1 MADNSFDDD
10 LDEFE
15 ESADERNM
23 KKKAGTTFVNKPYD
37 EAFEISQDLS
47 VAESFD
53 GRDHK
58 HDKERKLRNDKYDEA
73 FDISQS
79 MDHGGSPHKSAA
91 KVTKAKTINDEKDS
105 KNIDN
110 RNSSQSIQ
118 NRPFDEALEF
128 SHSGSDDSV
137 DTVSERKNEKNSKAN
152 LDNMP
157 KTNNSKPAPSIAPNT
172 QSTQQQK
179 VQGPA
184 NNKTQTQFNKS
195 QQQNS
200 KTDDESSEGDGH
212 DEDNGEESYDN
223 IEGAY
228 NSKDYQHLDVT
239 GEIRDL
245 FQYIERFRPQEM
257 ELDTTLKC
265 FIPEYIPSIGE
276 MDACIKVPRPDG
288 RDDELGLK
296 VLDEPSSNQSDP
308 TVLELQLR
316 AMSKKMQYGDVVV
329 RSIEN
334 ANKNPN
340 LIDKWIQSIN
350 DLHRTK
356 PPPQVHYRK
365 NMPDID
371 QLMDVW
377 PEEFESLLGS
387 VQLPSPDLELSL
399 AEYAKSLCAILDI
412 PTYENPVES
421 LHLMFTLYTDFRN
434 NPHFQNIDEKFE

>member
-1 MADNSFDDD
+1 
-10 LDEFE
+10 
-15 ESADERNM
+15 
-23 KKKAGTTFVNKPYD
+23 
-37 EAFEISQDLS
+37 
-47 VAESFD
+47 
-53 GRDHK
+53 
-58 HDKERKLRNDKYDEA
+58 
-73 FDISQS
+73 
-79 MDHGGSPHKSAA
+79 MDYGSPLKSAA
-91 KVTKAKTINDEKDS
+91 KVTKEKITNDDKGS

-110 RNSSQSIQ
+110 RNTSQSIQ

-137 DTVSERKNEKNSKAN
+137 DTLSERKNNKNSKATV
-152 LDNMP
+152 DNQQ
-157 KTNNSKPAPSIAPNT
+157 KAGNSKSTAPLIAPST
-172 QSTQQQK
+172 QSNVSQQQK
-179 VQGPA
+179 VSHGSA
-184 NNKTQTQFNKS
+184 NSTSQLQYNKN

-200 KTDDESSEGDGH
+200 KTDDESSDGDGH
-212 DEDNGEESYDN
+212 EDDNGEESYDN

-228 NSKDYQHLDVT
+228 NPKDYQHLDVT

-257 ELDTTLKC
+257 ELDTALKC

-340 LIDKWIQSIN
+340 LIDKWILSIN

-365 NMPDID
+365 NMPDIE

-377 PEEFESLLGS
+377 PEEFESLLDT

-421 LHLMFTLYTDFRN
+421 LHVMFTLYTDFRN
-434 NPHFQNIDEKFE
+434 NPHFQRIDEKV

>member
-1 MADNSFDDD
+1 
-10 LDEFE
+10 
-15 ESADERNM
+15 
-23 KKKAGTTFVNKPYD
+23 
-37 EAFEISQDLS
+37 
-47 VAESFD
+47 
-53 GRDHK
+53 
-58 HDKERKLRNDKYDEA
+58 
-73 FDISQS
+73 
-79 MDHGGSPHKSAA
+79 
-91 KVTKAKTINDEKDS
+91 
-105 KNIDN
+105 
-110 RNSSQSIQ
+110 
-118 NRPFDEALEF
+118 
-128 SHSGSDDSV
+128 
-137 DTVSERKNEKNSKAN
+137 
-152 LDNMP
+152 
-157 KTNNSKPAPSIAPNT
+157 
-172 QSTQQQK
+172 
-179 VQGPA
+179 
-184 NNKTQTQFNKS
+184 
-195 QQQNS
+195 
-200 KTDDESSEGDGH
+200 
-212 DEDNGEESYDN
+212 
-223 IEGAY
+223 
-228 NSKDYQHLDVT
+228 
-239 GEIRDL
+239 
-245 FQYIERFRPQEM
+245 M

-377 PEEFESLLGS
+377 PEEFENLLGS

-434 NPHFQNIDEKFE
+434 NPHFQSIDEKFE

>member
-1 MADNSFDDD
+1 
-10 LDEFE
+10 
-15 ESADERNM
+15 
-23 KKKAGTTFVNKPYD
+23 
-37 EAFEISQDLS
+37 
-47 VAESFD
+47 
-53 GRDHK
+53 
-58 HDKERKLRNDKYDEA
+58 
-73 FDISQS
+73 

-157 KTNNSKPAPSIAPNT
+157 KTNNSKPAAPSIAPNT

-434 NPHFQNIDEKFE
+434 NPHFQNIDEKFV